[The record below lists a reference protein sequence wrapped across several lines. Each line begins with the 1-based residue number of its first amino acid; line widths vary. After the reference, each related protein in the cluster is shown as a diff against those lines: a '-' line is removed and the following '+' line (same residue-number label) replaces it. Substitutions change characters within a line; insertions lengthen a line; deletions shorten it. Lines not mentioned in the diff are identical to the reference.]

1 MEKEFSEMS
10 GVKIICICP
19 GATESSMIRK
29 LSEKSTRFSELEKLA
44 TVHLTKHEIQ
54 SPEVVAD
61 AMLVAL
67 EDKSHGVWMVNNGT
81 FKKINMISY

>member
-1 MEKEFSEMS
+1 MGKEFSEMS

-29 LSEKSTRFSELEKLA
+29 LSEKSTRFSELEKPA
-44 TVHLTKHEIQ
+44 TVHLTKHEIR
-54 SPEVVAD
+54 STVVAN